1 MIASVSGA
9 TTMEGHPMP
18 TANQMHA
25 AVLDAPNASFKLV
38 KIARPTPRPDE
49 VLVRIKASGVNPLD
63 LKIQAG
69 QAPHARQPLPA
80 VLGIDLA
87 GVVEA
92 VGSDVRAFR
101 RGDEVFGMTGGVGGV
116 QGSLAEYAAV
126 DAALLAPKPANLT
139 HARGSS
145 AAADLHHCLGRSGR
159 SCGRSCRA
167 EG

>member
-1 MIASVSGA
+1 
-9 TTMEGHPMP
+9 MP

-25 AVLDAPNASFKLV
+25 AVLDAPNASLKLV
-38 KIARPTPRPDE
+38 KIARPIPRPDD

-101 RGDEVFGMTGGVGGV
+101 RGDEGVGMISGVGGV
-116 QGSLAEYAAV
+116 PASPSEHAAV
-126 DAALLAPKPANLT
+126 AA
-139 HARGSS
+139 
-145 AAADLHHCLGRSGR
+145 
-159 SCGRSCRA
+159 
-167 EG
+167 